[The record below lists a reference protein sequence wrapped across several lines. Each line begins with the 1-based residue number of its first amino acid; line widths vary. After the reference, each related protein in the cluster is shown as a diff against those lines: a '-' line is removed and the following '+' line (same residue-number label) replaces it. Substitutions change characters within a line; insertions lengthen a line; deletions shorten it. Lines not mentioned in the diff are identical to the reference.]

1 MIVDLQF
8 DPYKRNYVI
17 TAEVSPEL
25 AERLENDPEAK
36 KVFADSMQSAIHA
49 ALSVTRPIRREDV
62 VKGVMDPSKVE
73 TR

>member
-1 MIVDLQF
+1 MIDLQF

-17 TAEVSPEL
+17 TTEVSPEL
-25 AERLENDPEAK
+25 AERLEKDPEAR
-36 KVFADSMQSAIHA
+36 KVLADALQSAIHA
-49 ALSVTRPIRREDV
+49 AFSVTRPIRREDV